1 MAVEHYR
8 LAVMQRGWAGWDTF
22 SYAVARVKAQ
32 LVAEDDEAAAL
43 RQENQELQVRRS
55 QPTHPSMDMS
65 GSRGL
70 SSTHLHVLR
79 CDVPPSK
86 HSSSTRLVSLQ
97 PVKYH
102 QALI

>member
-1 MAVEHYR
+1 MAVEHHR

-32 LVAEDDEAAAL
+32 LVAEDDEATAL
-43 RQENQELQVRRS
+43 RQENQELQVSHS
-55 QPTHPSMDMS
+55 QQHMPALMCQGPE
-65 GSRGL
+65 GFFVC
-70 SSTHLHVLR
+70 SSHLLR
-79 CDVPPSK
+79 CDVPPTK
-86 HSSSTRLVSLQ
+86 HSSSARLVSLQ